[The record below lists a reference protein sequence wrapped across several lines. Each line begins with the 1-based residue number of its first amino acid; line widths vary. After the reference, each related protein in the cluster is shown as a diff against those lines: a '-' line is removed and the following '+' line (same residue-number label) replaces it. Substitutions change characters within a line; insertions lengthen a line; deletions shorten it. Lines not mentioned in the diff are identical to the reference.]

1 MNKKLTIMTAS
12 FLVAMPLTANADSC
26 SDSVVK
32 TKYTDL
38 TKPTY
43 LSDCTADCECTS
55 FNLNIGN
62 LKNLCKRYECYNK
75 NNCENTEGNCG
86 TDTSD
91 KNENGESDKKDEITS
106 KPETPDADDK
116 TETPD
121 VSDKTDESISEY
133 AMEVLE
139 LVNEERS
146 KYSLPSLT
154 YSNELESVAYAHSK
168 DMSENNYFSHTDL
181 SGKSPFDRL
190 SESNISYRAAAENIA
205 AGQKTPD
212 EVMNSWMN
220 SSGHRANILNSS
232 VTEMAVGIYEGSN
245 YRIYWTQMFI
255 G

>member
-1 MNKKLTIMTAS
+1 MNKKLTIMAAS
-12 FLVAMPLTANADSC
+12 FLVAIPLTANADSC

-32 TKYTDL
+32 TKYIDH

-43 LSDCTADCECTS
+43 SSDCTADSECTS

-62 LKNLCKRYECYNK
+62 LKNLCKRYECYTK
-75 NNCENTEGNCG
+75 NNCESTDGNCNA
-86 TDTSD
+86 DTSD

-106 KPETPDADDK
+106 KPETPNEDDK

-121 VSDKTDESISEY
+121 AGDKTYENISEY
-133 AMEVLE
+133 AIEVLE

-154 YSNELESVAYAHSK
+154 YSKELESVAYAHSK

-205 AGQKTPD
+205 AGQETPE

-232 VTEMAVGIYEGSN
+232 VTEMGVGIYEGSN
-245 YRIYWTQMFI
+245 HRIYWTQMFI

>member
-43 LSDCTADCECTS
+43 LSGCTADSEYTS
-55 FNLNIGN
+55 FDFNIGN
-62 LKNLCKRYECYNK
+62 LKNLCKKYECYNK

-121 VSDKTDESISEY
+121 VSDKTDENISEY

-154 YSNELESVAYAHSK
+154 YSKELESVAYAHSK

-205 AGQKTPD
+205 AGQKTPE